1 MRNLDGYGIFYGM
14 GMIVVVILGFRFD
27 KVVFRLFF
35 ILKEIFDLVKINIEY
50 YKI

>member
-1 MRNLDGYGIFYGM
+1 MVMEYFMEYFM

-35 ILKEIFDLVKINIEY
+35 ILKEVFDLVKINIEY